1 MAEQSGPPPVAR
13 SSSFSFPIPRPSL
26 PRPEWLGAADISSAR
41 RKGDL
46 EGGFGIQS
54 SHQGIEEPG
63 TLDPVGDVPGY
74 GGWPWPERLPGQ
86 RSFGKHP
93 LICQPSIRTSSL
105 AMMEPTT
112 SAVAI
117 PFSGSAFQQP
127 CKVRSDLVKSFGLSN
142 IPVGNSEKWQE
153 RVEGLGDS
161 NTCDSSGSI
170 GSKLAVG
177 VRERPSPIVF
187 RRLSGNMVNDEQ
199 GCSGDVCVGGVAMNP
214 DDEVR
219 RIGFDLNCVPDE
231 EISLGLK
238 PLNMKKG
245 EMGET
250 SELDLMQFVDPSIE
264 DTCSSYSLSDSE
276 DAEKEEDAQQAN
288 INLGESGNCE
298 IRVENS
304 IPVGRSNI
312 DAASSTG
319 STNFVETG
327 DEVNGPRN
335 KRHYGAEGPNERD
348 KVAGKKSALEMALMK
363 FADRTTPYI
372 IDPTVGTEFDCVTE
386 AFDYY
391 NLYSWEVGFGIK
403 YGRTKR
409 SESKKFRDKDPAD
422 KYVLSV
428 ELRCCCAGVP
438 NKGQK
443 VSGKLGCGAMIRLHR
458 SQDHGYVVVEHRAEH
473 NHPLSGTCGEKRQW
487 PSHKRIDK
495 HTMDLVRIL
504 RENNLGLTKVYSI
517 LGSFFGSMSNVPTT
531 KRTLRAVCQ
540 KISREEAEEDIKKT
554 LLVFR
559 EMREADPD
567 QCRAMEVA
575 ISIEWEGVA
584 HRWCKWHVLKR
595 FTRDLSMGGP
605 LIAQAAKV
613 YTYKV
618 FGMFCKIKTESEDYF
633 AKEVVEGK
641 EYLTEHY
648 NLQKVQRWCKGR
660 YVVKLN
666 SDRTIF
672 TCECGMFE
680 HFGLPCCHSLRVMI
694 SIGVKAIPE
703 AMIMRRWTRKAR
715 LILPAHLAKYGEPN
729 PALMAQTYRHAAL
742 FIAALE
748 LVKLGDS
755 NVKCFHVLMACFAA
769 AKEKLIDLS
778 KTKDG
783 LGLEERE
790 AGKDNGVSH
799 NVAQQRE
806 EDDDVEEDLFPLR
819 APKRKRE
826 RGRPTNAREKPGY
839 EKLSKR
845 PKFCRTCKGPDH
857 RSNTCPFRDKTLDRP
872 RAPPTCRGCGLE
884 GHTIATCA
892 SEKQIAAMAAAM

>member
-26 PRPEWLGAADISSAR
+26 PRPEWLGAADIWSAR

-54 SHQGIEEPG
+54 PHQGIEEPG

-127 CKVRSDLVKSFGLSN
+127 CKVRSDLVNSFGLSN

-504 RENNLGLTKVYSI
+504 RENNLGLTKV
-517 LGSFFGSMSNVPTT
+517 
-531 KRTLRAVCQ
+531 
-540 KISREEAEEDIKKT
+540 
-554 LLVFR
+554 
-559 EMREADPD
+559 
-567 QCRAMEVA
+567 
-575 ISIEWEGVA
+575 
-584 HRWCKWHVLKR
+584 
-595 FTRDLSMGGP
+595 
-605 LIAQAAKV
+605 
-613 YTYKV
+613 
-618 FGMFCKIKTESEDYF
+618 
-633 AKEVVEGK
+633 
-641 EYLTEHY
+641 
-648 NLQKVQRWCKGR
+648 
-660 YVVKLN
+660 
-666 SDRTIF
+666 
-672 TCECGMFE
+672 
-680 HFGLPCCHSLRVMI
+680 MI

>member
-26 PRPEWLGAADISSAR
+26 PRPEWLGAADIWSAR

-54 SHQGIEEPG
+54 PHQGIEEPG

-127 CKVRSDLVKSFGLSN
+127 CKVRSDLVNSFGLSN

-199 GCSGDVCVGGVAMNP
+199 GCVGGVAMNP

-238 PLNMKKG
+238 PLN
-245 EMGET
+245 
-250 SELDLMQFVDPSIE
+250 I
-264 DTCSSYSLSDSE
+264 LSDSE

-386 AFDYY
+386 AFEYY
-391 NLYSWEVGFGIK
+391 NL
-403 YGRTKR
+403 TKR

-554 LLVFR
+554 LL
-559 EMREADPD
+559 
-567 QCRAMEVA
+567 
-575 ISIEWEGVA
+575 
-584 HRWCKWHVLKR
+584 
-595 FTRDLSMGGP
+595 
-605 LIAQAAKV
+605 
-613 YTYKV
+613 
-618 FGMFCKIKTESEDYF
+618 
-633 AKEVVEGK
+633 
-641 EYLTEHY
+641 
-648 NLQKVQRWCKGR
+648 
-660 YVVKLN
+660 
-666 SDRTIF
+666 
-672 TCECGMFE
+672 
-680 HFGLPCCHSLRVMI
+680 
-694 SIGVKAIPE
+694 
-703 AMIMRRWTRKAR
+703 
-715 LILPAHLAKYGEPN
+715 
-729 PALMAQTYRHAAL
+729 
-742 FIAALE
+742 
-748 LVKLGDS
+748 
-755 NVKCFHVLMACFAA
+755 
-769 AKEKLIDLS
+769 
-778 KTKDG
+778 
-783 LGLEERE
+783 
-790 AGKDNGVSH
+790 
-799 NVAQQRE
+799 
-806 EDDDVEEDLFPLR
+806 
-819 APKRKRE
+819 
-826 RGRPTNAREKPGY
+826 
-839 EKLSKR
+839 
-845 PKFCRTCKGPDH
+845 
-857 RSNTCPFRDKTLDRP
+857 
-872 RAPPTCRGCGLE
+872 
-884 GHTIATCA
+884 
-892 SEKQIAAMAAAM
+892 